1 MSSYL
6 NNAAEG
12 WPKAPGVAQAVTDA
26 LTTPVGDID
35 RDAGSA
41 SGLIRAC
48 RMQAAELLGITDC
61 NRIVFTAN
69 ATYALNLSILGMKLG
84 NGSLVAVSAAAHN
97 SVLRPLERLRRET
110 GIRVRVVA
118 CDATG
123 AVLEEDY
130 SSILRLE
137 PRLVILNHRCN
148 VTGHVED
155 VPRLFAQAHFAGALT
170 LLDASQSVGH
180 LDCKASELHADMI
193 AFNGNKGLHGPTGV
207 GALYVAPGL
216 ELHQTV
222 VGGTGARS
230 DLAEH
235 PPEMP
240 MRLEAGTPNLAG
252 LAGFRAALAWHS
264 QNSAD
269 HRSLESIRAAALRRG
284 LKQIPG
290 VFLAGGGNESGGIV
304 SMQLAGWPAAELGHC
319 LQQSF
324 GLTCRSGLHCAPLI
338 HKAIGTAPEG
348 TVRFSISGFTTE
360 EEVGEALDAVS
371 RVSRCTSLK

>member
-1 MSSYL
+1 MRHIGEGFFLYFHSKIQTPRHITTARFLHFAAKVQSQYSRSPNTEGSVSSYL

-12 WPKAPGVAQAVTDA
+12 WPKAPALPAVTDA

-155 VPRLFAQAHFAGALT
+155 VPRLFAQAHFAGP
-170 LLDASQSVGH
+170 
-180 LDCKASELHADMI
+180 LHCW
-193 AFNGNKGLHGPTGV
+193 
-207 GALYVAPGL
+207 
-216 ELHQTV
+216 
-222 VGGTGARS
+222 
-230 DLAEH
+230 
-235 PPEMP
+235 MP
-240 MRLEAGTPNLAG
+240 PNLWAIWI
-252 LAGFRAALAWHS
+252 AR
-264 QNSAD
+264 
-269 HRSLESIRAAALRRG
+269 
-284 LKQIPG
+284 P
-290 VFLAGGGNESGGIV
+290 V
-304 SMQLAGWPAAELGHC
+304 S
-319 LQQSF
+319 F
-324 GLTCRSGLHCAPLI
+324 TLT
-338 HKAIGTAPEG
+338 
-348 TVRFSISGFTTE
+348 
-360 EEVGEALDAVS
+360 
-371 RVSRCTSLK
+371 